1 MAAVTFPAIVTRAN
15 TNTAKFQP
23 EEYCLARHSCLS
35 IRNQHLKRAELG
47 LIQSSV
53 KRIADD
59 RYRVGDG
66 NIGPVNGADT
76 HRKTVQRRRL
86 VIGYVIREW
95 AYQTLLSLYTSVHKP
110 RPLSLC
116 PPKTDAAYES
126 SILWLKLCF
135 D

>member
-1 MAAVTFPAIVTRAN
+1 MSHTSLFRQTICSHESPRSTDLAN
-15 TNTAKFQP
+15 VASFCLDSLDKKF
-23 EEYCLARHSCLS
+23 LS
-35 IRNQHLKRAELG
+35 F
-47 LIQSSV
+47 V

-76 HRKTVQRRRL
+76 HRKTAQRRRL

-95 AYQTLLSLYTSVHKP
+95 AYQTLLPLYPSVHKP

-116 PPKTDAAYES
+116 PPKTDAAYEN
-126 SILWLKLCF
+126 SILLLKFGFVCAICASPGL
-135 D
+135 